1 VRWFLSVEESVLSV
15 HVQGEGAHAYGSV
28 LRDDEAIEFSPD
40 FRDLH
45 TTVYQETLAGRGPSI
60 EHARSSIELAYRV
73 RTQPGVRPHD
83 SVHAALQA

>member
-1 VRWFLSVEESVLSV
+1 VRWFLSIEESDLSV

-28 LRDDEAIEFSPD
+28 LRDDEGIEFLPD

-45 TTVYQETLAGRGPSI
+45 TTVYQETLAGRGSRI
-60 EHARSSIELAYRV
+60 EDARPSIELAYRV
-73 RTQPGVRPHD
+73 RTQPVVGPHD